1 MGKIMELKNWL
12 RNNWFDEEVERLFVS
27 PEKTFHHI
35 EMEHFGL
42 TEQQLRYQL
51 FEKSAATVFT
61 ISYGEFLDILHA
73 ALVRLANSI
82 CYAEAVGDTNRQHA
96 IIQLSKKVGYGFTRK
111 DGEKTTANTFEVIWS
126 VENGELRIITAYPKI
141 DGTDDEYPDVYL

>member
-12 RNNWFDEEVERLFVS
+12 AKNWFDEEIERLFAS

-35 EMEHFGL
+35 EVEHFGL

-61 ISYGEFLDILHA
+61 IPYGEFLNILHE
-73 ALVRLANSI
+73 ALEQLKDNI
-82 CYAEAVGDTNRQHA
+82 CYAEAKSDTDRQWA
-96 IIQLSKKVGYGFTRK
+96 IVQLGKEVGYGFTRK
-111 DGEKTTANTFEVIWS
+111 DGERTTTNRFEIVWS
-126 VENGELRIITAYPKI
+126 AGNGRLCIYTAYPKI
-141 DGTDDEYPDVYL
+141 NGTDDEYPDVYL